1 MMLGIPIVLIN
12 AHSHQD
18 NLFSVFL
25 NAASFVLDCLKVP
38 ECRNR
43 SCSNVF
49 MNGKLSTLV
58 YWYASN

>member
-1 MMLGIPIVLIN
+1 MIGIPIVLIN

-18 NLFSVFL
+18 KNFSVFL
-25 NAASFVLDCLKVP
+25 NAESSVLDRLKVP

-49 MNGKLSTLV
+49 MNGELSTVV
-58 YWYASN
+58 YWYATN